1 MRSYPANSPQAA
13 ARIVALS
20 MLADSHVCANE
31 LQTLKREKLDKSLG
45 ITEDQFDSIVRAL
58 CEDLM
63 CAAHLSWSDVCRP
76 DSEAMRLV
84 VREIQDPV
92 MQAEVLRL
100 CIATVRAD
108 GHIGAAEVSMLEA
121 LAHAWKIPLDARSL
135 AEKGHAAHPLH
146 TSTSTRSM

>member
-20 MLADSHVCANE
+20 MLADSHVGANE
-31 LQTLKREKLDKSLG
+31 LETLKREKLDKRLG
-45 ITEDQFDSIVRAL
+45 ITDDQFDAIVRAL

-84 VREIQDPV
+84 VNEIQDPA

-108 GHIGAAEVSMLEA
+108 GHITAAELSLLEA
-121 LAHAWKIPLDARSL
+121 LAHAWKIPLDARSH
-135 AEKGHAAHPLH
+135 AGKGSAAHPAH
-146 TSTSTRSM
+146 TATSTRSM